1 MAGITINRLGGG
13 LGRQQPGED
22 YISGLIFKQATLP
35 SGFATDD
42 RIKKVTTLAEAES
55 LGIDNSHSDE
65 TKATGGNVAITA
77 SGATGDVWTIK
88 ITPAGASEILLGTY
102 TEQSGDT
109 TALIATGLYNNVNLN
124 TINHGFTATN
134 SVASEVA
141 LIAPAKLGASINASG
156 LVSDS
161 TGSGTSTDTQFSGGV
176 GSVFAVNYY
185 HVSEFFALAEQ
196 ITGLAQGILYIG
208 IYTAYDGSQLKLLQ
222 DYAEGKIRQIGV
234 FLPDTFAS
242 SMVTGSQTTCTTLE
256 VENQPLSVLLTADF
270 SATTLS
276 ALADMRALSSKNVS
290 VVIGEDK
297 GGNGGALTG
306 ITGKSISCLGATL
319 GTLANA
325 SVHENLGW
333 RQKFNQIHDSE
344 YEGLQ
349 FATGE
354 DYKIQSQTT
363 LTELTNKGYIYLTK
377 EINVNGS
384 YYNDAPTS
392 TLITSDYAFIEN
404 NRTIDKAARLVRG
417 NLVPKTN
424 SPLYVNPT
432 TGKLSLATIEDFKNE
447 AFKAL
452 ENMSSNSEISTNE
465 DGSLPANSVII
476 DPDQDILTTSEIVLT
491 IKMVLVGVARQ
502 ITVNIGFTVSL
513 G

>member
-22 YISGLIFKQATLP
+22 YISGLIFKQAALP
-35 SGFATDD
+35 SGFETDD

-88 ITPAGASEILLGTY
+88 ITPVGASEITLGTY

-161 TGSGTSTDTQFSGGV
+161 TGSGTSTDTQFTGGV
-176 GSVFAVNYY
+176 GSVIAIIYY

-256 VENQPLSVLLTADF
+256 TENQPLSVLITADF
-270 SATTLS
+270 TATTLS
-276 ALADMRALSSKNVS
+276 ALADMRALNSKNVT

-297 GGNGGALTG
+297 GCNGCALTG
-306 ITGKSISCLGATL
+306 ITGISISCLGAAM

-349 FATGE
+349 FVTGE

-363 LTELTNKGYIYLTK
+363 LTQLTNKGYIYLTK

-392 TLITSDYAFIEN
+392 TLITSDYAFVEN
-404 NRTIDKAARLVRG
+404 NRTIDKAARLVRE
-417 NLVPKTN
+417 NLVPKIN

-432 TGKLSLATIEDFKNE
+432 TGKLSLACFIR
-447 AFKAL
+447 
-452 ENMSSNSEISTNE
+452 
-465 DGSLPANSVII
+465 
-476 DPDQDILTTSEIVLT
+476 
-491 IKMVLVGVARQ
+491 IK
-502 ITVNIGFTVSL
+502 
-513 G
+513 